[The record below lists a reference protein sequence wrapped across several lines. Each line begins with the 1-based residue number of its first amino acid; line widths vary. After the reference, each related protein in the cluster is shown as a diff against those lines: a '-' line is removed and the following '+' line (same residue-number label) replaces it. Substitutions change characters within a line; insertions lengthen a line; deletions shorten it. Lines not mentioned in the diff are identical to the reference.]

1 MGKTVEKMTILN
13 YVDTVKA
20 KEKLIP
26 ENAVRKVELKGVV
39 DTGATYVCISRKD
52 IETLGLP
59 FHKIVKIKTANGD
72 AKRRLFRGAEIELKG
87 RSFVMDI
94 LENDDN
100 TPPLIGYLL
109 LEALDL
115 VADAKSRKVI
125 PNPEHGGEWIAD
137 MY

>member
-1 MGKTVEKMTILN
+1 MGKTVEKMKILN
-13 YVDTVKA
+13 YVDAVKA

-26 ENAVRKVELKGVV
+26 ENSVRKVELEGVV

-52 IETLGLP
+52 IEKLGLP

-72 AKRRLFRGAEIELKG
+72 AKRRLCRGAEIELKG

-115 VADAKSRKVI
+115 VVDPKSRKVI

>member
-1 MGKTVEKMTILN
+1 
-13 YVDTVKA
+13 
-20 KEKLIP
+20 
-26 ENAVRKVELKGVV
+26 
-39 DTGATYVCISRKD
+39 
-52 IETLGLP
+52 
-59 FHKIVKIKTANGD
+59 
-72 AKRRLFRGAEIELKG
+72 
-87 RSFVMDI
+87 MDI